1 MMEVTI
7 LIDALLG
14 MMLLITGFVL
24 KRIFYLF
31 DNLMKEDKV
40 LHDRI
45 TQVATESVS
54 RTELN
59 GAIDRVLSRIDKMEE
74 RLMSKP

>member
-1 MMEVTI
+1 MEITI
-7 LIDALLG
+7 LIDMLLG

-31 DNLMKEDKV
+31 DNLMKEDKI

-45 TQVATESVS
+45 TKVATDAVS

-59 GAIDRVLSRIDKMEE
+59 GAIDRVLTRIDKMEE

>member
-1 MMEVTI
+1 MELTI
-7 LIDALLG
+7 LIDMLLG

-31 DNLMKEDKV
+31 DNLMKEDKI
-40 LHDRI
+40 LHERL
-45 TQVATESVS
+45 TKVATDAVS

-59 GAIDRVLSRIDKMEE
+59 GAIDRVLTRIDKMEE

>member
-1 MMEVTI
+1 MELTI
-7 LIDALLG
+7 LIDMLLG

-31 DNLMKEDKV
+31 DNLMKEDKI

-45 TQVATESVS
+45 TKVATDAVS

-59 GAIDRVLSRIDKMEE
+59 GAIDRVLTRIDKMEE

>member
-1 MMEVTI
+1 MELTI
-7 LIDALLG
+7 LIDMLLG

-31 DNLMKEDKV
+31 DNLMKEDKT

-45 TQVATESVS
+45 TKVATDAVS

-59 GAIDRVLSRIDKMEE
+59 GAIDRVLTRIDKMEE

>member
-1 MMEVTI
+1 MEVEI

-14 MMLLITGFVL
+14 LLLIITGFIL

-31 DNLMKEDKV
+31 DNLTLEDRL
-40 LHDRI
+40 LHERI

-59 GAIDRVLSRIDKMEE
+59 GAIDRVLNRIDKMEE

>member
-1 MMEVTI
+1 MELTI

-31 DNLMKEDKV
+31 DNLMKEDKI

-45 TQVATESVS
+45 TKVATDAVS

-59 GAIDRVLSRIDKMEE
+59 GAIDRVLTRIDKMEE
-74 RLMSKP
+74 RLMRKP

>member
-1 MMEVTI
+1 MELTI

-31 DNLMKEDKV
+31 DNLMKEDKI

-45 TQVATESVS
+45 TKVATDAVS
-54 RTELN
+54 RSELN
-59 GAIDRVLSRIDKMEE
+59 GAIDRVLNRIDKMEE

>member
-1 MMEVTI
+1 MELTI

-31 DNLMKEDKV
+31 DNLMKEDKI

-45 TQVATESVS
+45 TKVATDAVS
-54 RTELN
+54 RSELN
-59 GAIDRVLSRIDKMEE
+59 GAIDRVLNRIDKMEE
-74 RLMSKP
+74 RFMRKP

>member
-1 MMEVTI
+1 MELTI
-7 LIDALLG
+7 LIDMLLG

-31 DNLMKEDKV
+31 DNLIREDKI

-45 TQVATESVS
+45 TKVATDAVS

-59 GAIDRVLSRIDKMEE
+59 GAIDRVLTRIDKMEE

>member
-1 MMEVTI
+1 MEIEI
-7 LIDALLG
+7 LIDSLLG
-14 MMLLITGFVL
+14 LLILITGFIL
-24 KRIFYLF
+24 KRIFHLF
-31 DNLMKEDKV
+31 DNLTLEDRL
-40 LHDRI
+40 LHERI

-59 GAIDRVLSRIDKMEE
+59 GAIDRVLNRIDKMEE

>member
-1 MMEVTI
+1 M
-7 LIDALLG
+7 LLG

-31 DNLMKEDKV
+31 DNLMKEDKI

-45 TQVATESVS
+45 TKVATDAVS

-59 GAIDRVLSRIDKMEE
+59 GAIDRVLTRIDKMEE